1 MLAIVAA
8 VIMAISI
15 FLAIG
20 HSPNKEAGDAATA
33 GVRFEVVDG
42 AHRELDGSPA
52 LALSFSLP
60 LDSKRNYDKFVQVLE
75 MPAAAAARP
84 ARNDGSV
91 DDATEDD
98 AEDDDRSAQSESQHL
113 AAGHRSKAA
122 SRLPA
127 PGSSATTRACCSS
140 RTSSRRYAT
149 CCACSPA

>member
-1 MLAIVAA
+1 
-8 VIMAISI
+8 MAISI

-20 HSPNKEAGDAATA
+20 HSPNKEAGDATTA

-84 ARNDGSV
+84 ARNDSV
-91 DDATEDD
+91 DDATEED
-98 AEDDDRSAQSESQHL
+98 AENDDRSAQSTTSTSPQDTEL
-113 AAGHRSKAA
+113 EGGKPVAGA
-122 SRLPA
+122 L
-127 PGSSATTRACCSS
+127 G
-140 RTSSRRYAT
+140 RR
-149 CCACSPA
+149 